1 MLSFSDQPTNCII
14 PWRRIRRFA
23 PRLNVRGG
31 SKRSVYWVKNGKIK
45 KRGGEGEKK
54 NEGRS
59 ICFVDST
66 HYLNNCKL
74 RNKYNYYCSFSI
86 FESCFTAFFPSILLK
101 LWRRFVRRSYL
112 SKHTSTYKFLKSKFF
127 YEERDVYWCYN
138 LVFFFYF
145 FIRKIKYYN
154 TIKYEY
160 EHNVHDYI
168 I

>member
-101 LWRRFVRRSYL
+101 LWRRFVRRSCL
-112 SKHTSTYKFLKSKFF
+112 SKHTNVYKFLKSFLKIFLW
-127 YEERDVYWCYN
+127 RKRRI
-138 LVFFFYF
+138 LMLQSGFFFTF
-145 FIRKIKYYN
+145 LSGKSS
-154 TIKYEY
+154 TI
-160 EHNVHDYI
+160 I
-168 I
+168 L